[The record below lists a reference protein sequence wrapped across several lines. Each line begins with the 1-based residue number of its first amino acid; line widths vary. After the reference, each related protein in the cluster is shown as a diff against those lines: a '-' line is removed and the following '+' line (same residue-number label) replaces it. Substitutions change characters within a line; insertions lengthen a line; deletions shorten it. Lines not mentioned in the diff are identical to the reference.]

1 MESPLMSFCDGR
13 EIIGASRDQLTI
25 NDASIPISYR
35 SHPLMSARF
44 LYLKCPSGRFKSGLP
59 QI

>member
-25 NDASIPISYR
+25 NDASIPISYHYILLCQLD
-35 SHPLMSARF
+35 SF
-44 LYLKCPSGRFKSGLP
+44 
-59 QI
+59 I